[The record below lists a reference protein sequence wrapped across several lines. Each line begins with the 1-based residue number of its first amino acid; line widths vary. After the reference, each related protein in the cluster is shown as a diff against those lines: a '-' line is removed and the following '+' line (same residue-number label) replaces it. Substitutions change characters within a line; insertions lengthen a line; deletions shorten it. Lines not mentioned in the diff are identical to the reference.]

1 MSSPEQIEQ
10 QQRLLEAHRATLA
23 ARLNQQALLG
33 VAHTPPEVVHDVR
46 EARVNIERIK
56 DTLRGWGVA
65 IEDQPDDDSPE
76 SARRKRIF
84 ISYKRNATPDE
95 PLAMLLVEALRAK
108 HDVFIDQAMPIG
120 ADWVKRIDS
129 ELRRADF
136 LITLLSE
143 AAIHSEMLKGEIE
156 TAHRV
161 ASLQGGRPALL
172 PVRVAYRAP
181 FQYPLSAYLDQLNWA
196 YWGDDSDTPRLLAE
210 LERAIAGGDLGIAEP
225 QLKARLVQASP
236 PAPLPRPL
244 PDAPLELPEGTMAPD
259 SAFYVERK
267 EDALALETI
276 AHQGVTITIKGP
288 RQMGKSSL
296 LIRTV
301 AAAAAANK
309 RVAFLDFQLF
319 DRSALADADRFFR
332 QFCSWLSAELDL
344 EDRSAEYWNMPLG
357 NSQRCTRYV
366 GRAVLR
372 ELAAPLVLA
381 MDEVETIFDT
391 DFRSDFFGMLR
402 SWHNSRAT
410 SPIWKQLDLTL
421 VTSTEPYQLIDNL
434 NQSPFNVGQ
443 VIDLVDFSPEQIA
456 ALNRA
461 HGAPLDAEQER
472 LLMALL
478 AGHPYLTRRALY
490 LVASRQI
497 TAADLFMRAASDH
510 GPFGDHLRYH
520 LFRLHDDRALVQG
533 LHQVIRSNTCADE
546 RIFFR
551 LRGAGLVRRVGQA
564 VLPRC
569 RLYAHY
575 FQEHLPKG

>member
-1 MSSPEQIEQ
+1 MASPEQIEQ
-10 QQRLLEAHRATLA
+10 QQQLLEAHRATLA

-33 VAHTPPEVVHDVR
+33 VAHTPPEVIHDIR
-46 EARVNIERIK
+46 EARASIERIK
-56 DTLRGWGVA
+56 DTLRDWGVA
-65 IEDQPDDDSPE
+65 IEDHPDDESPE
-76 SARRKRIF
+76 GARRKRIF

-143 AAIHSEMLKGEIE
+143 TAIHSEMLKGEIE
-156 TAHRV
+156 TAHRE

-172 PVRVAYRAP
+172 PVRVAYREP
-181 FQYPLSAYLDQLNWA
+181 FQYPLSAYLDKLNWA
-196 YWGDDSDTPRLLAE
+196 YWGDQKDTPRLLAE
-210 LERAIAGGDLGIAEP
+210 LERAFAGGDLSIGEP
-225 QLKARLVQASP
+225 QLKARLLQARP

-276 AHQGVTITIKGP
+276 ANQGVTITIKGP

-301 AAAAAANK
+301 AAATAANK

-344 EDRSAEYWNMPLG
+344 EDRSAEYWNTPLG

-366 GRAVLR
+366 GRAILR
-372 ELAAPLVLA
+372 ELGAPLVLA

-391 DFRSDFFGMLR
+391 EFRSDFFGMLR

-410 SPIWKQLDLTL
+410 SPIWRQLDLAL

-461 HGAPLDAEQER
+461 HGAPLGAEQER
-472 LLMALL
+472 LLLALL

-490 LVASRQI
+490 LVASKQI
-497 TAADLFMRAASDH
+497 TAAELFMRATSDH

-520 LFRLHDDRALVQG
+520 LFRLHDDHGLVQG

-551 LRGAGLVRRVGQA
+551 LRGAGLVRRVGHA